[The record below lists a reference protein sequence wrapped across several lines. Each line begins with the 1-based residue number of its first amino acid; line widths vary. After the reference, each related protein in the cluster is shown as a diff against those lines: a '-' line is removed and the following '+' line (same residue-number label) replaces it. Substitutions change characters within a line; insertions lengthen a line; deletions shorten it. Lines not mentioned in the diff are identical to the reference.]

1 MLLSE
6 TKWSHPN
13 IISINVAKEAQATFL
28 VAGISIEP
36 SLELLAH
43 KEAKVARLTSSKT
56 NAMNLPMF
64 RIQGTNTWA
73 QKKYIEEIIRQ
84 RHKFELSYNPRKAW
98 DNGNEIFNITSP
110 GCKSTTLC
118 YSMTLKDFHS
128 LFVGRMR
135 PEGNENEIQEIVHE
149 MATILHAHYPKLI
162 LSPKEYMNF
171 GNAEKYKAQNP
182 DIPIDSSV
190 KITDLWQGD
199 TLLTS
204 GALSLFQK
212 LNIPVEVP
220 DHVKLSEFRSRITY
234 LAFPKKLET
243 IDESKAYL
251 KKMIE
256 EFGHLS
262 VVAAVQVAI
271 FIQKNDFTP
280 KLTSA
285 LNKYAVVTPLSD
297 GILVIVTLKE
307 LHQLLIQWA
316 SLNVDKDIGVNISQQ
331 AHNKYPS
338 IISATYF

>member
-1 MLLSE
+1 
-6 TKWSHPN
+6 
-13 IISINVAKEAQATFL
+13 
-28 VAGISIEP
+28 
-36 SLELLAH
+36 
-43 KEAKVARLTSSKT
+43 
-56 NAMNLPMF
+56 MNLPMF

-98 DNGNEIFNITSP
+98 DNGNEIFNIMAP
-110 GCKSTTLC
+110 GCKSTALC

-128 LFVGRMR
+128 LFVGRMI
-135 PEGNENEIQEIVHE
+135 PEGNETEIQEIVHE
-149 MATILHAHYPKLI
+149 MANILHTNYPKLI

-182 DIPIDSSV
+182 DIPINSSV
-190 KITDLWQGD
+190 KITDVWQGD
-199 TLLTS
+199 TVLTC

-212 LNIPVEVP
+212 LNIPVELP
-220 DHVKLSEFRSRITY
+220 DYIKLSEFRSRITY
-234 LAFPKKLET
+234 LAFPKKPET
-243 IDESKAYL
+243 IDESKAYI

-262 VVAAVQVAI
+262 VVAAVQVGI
-271 FIQKNDFTP
+271 FIQKSDFTP
-280 KLTSA
+280 KLTSI

-297 GILVIVTLKE
+297 GVLLILTLKE

-316 SLNVDKDIGVNISQQ
+316 SLNVDKDVGINFIQQ

-338 IISATYF
+338 IISANYFT